1 MATIQD
7 KAKAFI
13 ATKLNVSEREITP
26 EKNLFNDLG
35 ADSLDVVELLMIL
48 ESEFNVKFSEDDT
61 ANVKTVGDLY
71 DMIEKYINIKRQ

>member
-48 ESEFNVKFSEDDT
+48 EHEFNVKFSEDDT

-71 DMIEKYINIKRQ
+71 DMIEKYQKKTK

>member
-7 KAKAFI
+7 KVKAFI

-71 DMIEKYINIKRQ
+71 AMIEKYIQKTK